1 MTGTVEIRNVVKRF
15 GKVEAVRD
23 VSFDLARKARRWRSS
38 ATTAPARPR

>member
-1 MTGTVEIRNVVKRF
+1 MTATVAVNGVDKRY

-23 VSFDLARKARRWRSS
+23 VSFDLASGAAQSRWS

>member
-1 MTGTVEIRNVVKRF
+1 MTGTVELRNVVKRY

-23 VSFDLARKARRWRSS
+23 VSFDLPKARWWRSS

>member
-1 MTGTVEIRNVVKRF
+1 MTETVEIRNVVKRF

-23 VSFDLARKARRWRSS
+23 VSFSLRKARPWRSS